1 VGKYSGISTRLRP
14 PGQGRGSSGGS
25 SFGGYDSANRIRD
38 MLDRLGL
45 TSHTGRTILAGLIAG
60 IIIAFIVIVV
70 IDFYRVKG
78 LANFQ
83 PNITTKIF
91 DKNDILISELFRQKR
106 EVVPFDRIPRHL
118 VHAFIAIE
126 DNEFYDHYGINIK
139 GIVRA
144 FFINIFSGRIR
155 QGGSTITQQLSKIL
169 LTERERSIYRKIKEA
184 FIALMMEMTYSK
196 DQILS
201 FYLNQIFLGHGAYGV
216 ESASRFYFQKH
227 VWELDLAECALLASL
242 PSAPNRLSPIRHP
255 QRSMERHRVVLARMV
270 DMGYI
275 TIRQAEEAYL
285 KFWPDYLDQINDL
298 PPSYNTWSARLDKAP
313 WFTEHIRRILVKKYG
328 EETVYEKG
336 LLVYTTLDVKK
347 QIAAQKLLKDALR
360 RQSSVSGS
368 MLYRNEEY
376 FIDTFTDTVE
386 MISLLFDI
394 DQFRKSGSRESLKV
408 NNYIQESAV
417 DEIEILNFFW
427 GMNNIGQ
434 LIEDY
439 RKSFSD
445 ERESQTVE
453 GCLISID
460 HRTGYIEAMVGG
472 SEFSSIN
479 QLNRVT
485 QSKRQPGSAI
495 KPLLYA
501 AAMDAGNFSPATTVM
516 DSPIVYLDSE
526 GGDWIPE
533 NYHSQYQGLV
543 RLRTAL
549 ALSINVVSIRIA
561 EALGIDT
568 VMQYFAKLL
577 SYDKAEMK
585 QRIPRNLS
593 IAIGSFEV
601 TPLELTRAYA
611 IIANGGKNVIPFSI
625 RMIKDREGKVLENIE
640 ETIKKKIM
648 EQEEKG
654 TIQIIK
660 PATAQIMISM
670 LKSVISEGTASAAG
684 IGRPVGGKT
693 GTTNN
698 WRDAWFVGFTP
709 QLTTCVWI
717 GYDNLG
723 LTLGSGQAA
732 GGVAAP
738 LWGQYMRLAMQ
749 DEAVTD
755 FPVFGAVEEHRV
767 CARSG
772 LNPSGSCTH
781 TYNEIFPGGTIP
793 TETCSVCGNFRQS
806 VHFSKKGPSSNITQR
821 QHSSVMKNVMKK
833 EKSGSSILEHVGDDL
848 LR

>member
-1 VGKYSGISTRLRP
+1 VGKYGGRATRLRT
-14 PGQGRGSSGGS
+14 PGSGSGSSGGFS
-25 SFGGYDSANRIRD
+25 IGNSGSFSRIRD
-38 MLDRLGL
+38 MFDRFGL
-45 TSHTGRTILAGLIAG
+45 TSRSGRTIIAGIIAG

-83 PNITTKIF
+83 PNITTKIY
-91 DKNDILISELFRQKR
+91 DKNNVLVSELFRQKR
-106 EVVPFDRIPRHL
+106 EVVPFDKIPKHL
-118 VHAFIAIE
+118 IHAFIAIE

-144 FFINIFSGRIR
+144 FFINVFSGRIR

-184 FIALMMEMTYSK
+184 FIALMMEMSYSK

-275 TIRQAEEAYL
+275 TIPQAEAAYTR
-285 KFWPDYLDQINDL
+285 FWPEYLDQINDL

-347 QIAAQKLLKDALR
+347 QIAAQKLMKDALR

-368 MLYRNEEY
+368 LLYRNEDY
-376 FIDTFTDTVE
+376 FVDNFTETVE
-386 MISLLFDI
+386 MFSLLFDI
-394 DQFRKSGSRESLKV
+394 TRFRKSGSREAMKV
-408 NNYIQESAV
+408 NNYIQEHTV
-417 DEIEILNFFW
+417 DELEILNFFW
-427 GMNNIGQ
+427 GMNNVGK

-460 HRTGYIEAMVGG
+460 HRTGFIEAMVGG

-479 QLNRVT
+479 QLNRVM

-501 AAMDAGNFSPATTVM
+501 AAIDAGNFSPASTVM

-549 ALSINVVSIRIA
+549 ALSINVVSIRLA

-577 SYDKAEMK
+577 QFDKAEMK

-601 TPLELTRAYA
+601 TPLELARAYA

-625 RMIKDREGKVLENIE
+625 RQIKDRDGKVLENIE
-640 ETIKKKIM
+640 EKIKKKIR

-660 PATAQIMISM
+660 PTTAQIMISM
-670 LKSVISEGTASAAG
+670 LKSVISEGTAGAAG

-717 GYDNLG
+717 GYDSLG
-723 LTLGSGQAA
+723 LSLGIGQAA

-738 LWGQYMRLAMQ
+738 VWGQYMRLAMQ
-749 DEAVTD
+749 EEPVMD
-755 FPVFGAVEEHRV
+755 FPAFGAVEEHRV
-767 CARSG
+767 CSRSG
-772 LNPSGSCTH
+772 LNPSGSCTQ
-781 TYNEIFPGGTIP
+781 TYNEIFPAGTVP
-793 TETCSVCGNFRQS
+793 TETCTLCSNFQQS
-806 VHFSKKGPSSNITQR
+806 VNFSSKGPSKNITRR
-821 QHSSVMKNVMKK
+821 QHSSVMKNVIKK
-833 EKSGSSILEHVGDDL
+833 GKSGSSILEHVGDDL

>member
-1 VGKYSGISTRLRP
+1 MGKFSGRSTRLRTP
-14 PGQGRGSSGGS
+14 VSGGGS
-25 SFGGYDSANRIRD
+25 TGGFSFGDSGSFSKIRD
-38 MLDRLGL
+38 LADRLGL
-45 TSHTGRTILAGLIAG
+45 SSRTGRTVAAGIIAG
-60 IIIAFIVIVV
+60 IIIAFIVIVI

-78 LANFQ
+78 LASYQ

-91 DKNDILISELFRQKR
+91 DKNNVLVSELFRQKR
-106 EVVPFDRIPRHL
+106 EVVPINRIPTHL
-118 VHAFIAIE
+118 IRAFIAIE

-144 FFINIFSGRIR
+144 LFINIFSGRIR

-184 FIALMMEMTYSK
+184 FIAIMMEMSYSK

-227 VWELDLAECALLASL
+227 VWELNLAECALLASL

-255 QRSMERHRVVLARMV
+255 KRSMERHRVVLARMV

-275 TIRQAEEAYL
+275 TIRQAEKAYL
-285 KFWPDYLDQINDL
+285 EFWPDYLEQINDL
-298 PPSYNTWSARLDKAP
+298 PPTYNTWSARLDNAP

-347 QIAAQKLLKDALR
+347 QIAAQKLMKDALR
-360 RQSSVSGS
+360 RQSSISGS
-368 MLYRNEEY
+368 MLYRNEDY
-376 FIDTFTDTVE
+376 FVDNFTDTVA
-386 MISLLFDI
+386 MFSLLFDI
-394 DQFRKSGSRESLKV
+394 TQFRKSGSREALKV
-408 NNYIQESAV
+408 NNYIQENAV
-417 DEIEILNFFW
+417 DELEILNLMW

-434 LIEDY
+434 LVEDY

-501 AAMDAGNFSPATTVM
+501 AAMDAGNFSPASTVM

-549 ALSINVVSIRIA
+549 ALSINVVSIRLA

-577 SYDKAEMK
+577 QLNSAEMK

-601 TPLELTRAYA
+601 TPLELARAYA

-625 RMIKDREGKVLENIE
+625 RQIKDRDGKVLENIE
-640 ETIKKKIM
+640 DKIKKKIKD
-648 EQEEKG
+648 QEDKG
-654 TIQIIK
+654 TIQVIK
-660 PATAQIMISM
+660 PTSAQIMISM
-670 LKSVISEGTASAAG
+670 LRSVIAEGTAGAAN

-717 GYDNLG
+717 GYDTLG
-723 LTLGSGQAA
+723 LSLGVGQAA
-732 GGVAAP
+732 AGVAAP
-738 LWGQYMRLAMQ
+738 VWGQYMRIAMQ
-749 DEAVTD
+749 DEAVAD
-755 FPVFGAVEEHRV
+755 FAPIGAVEEHRV
-767 CARSG
+767 CSRSG

-781 TYNEIFPGGTIP
+781 TYNEIFPAGTVP
-793 TETCSVCGNFRQS
+793 TETCTLCSNFQQS
-806 VHFSKKGPSSNITQR
+806 VNFSAKGPAKNITR
-821 QHSSVMKNVMKK
+821 RHHSSVMKNVMKK
-833 EKSGSSILEHVGDDL
+833 GKSGSSILEHVGDDL